1 MAIEPTDNLFLWN
14 ASIPGHEGSPYEGG
28 LFRLEIHLPHDYPFS
43 APKIL
48 FLTRIYHMNISD
60 RGAVCI
66 DILKNQWSPA
76 LSIFKVILSLSSLLT
91 DPNPQDPL
99 VPSIATEYV
108 RNRKQHDNNARHWTE
123 LYARPGVSPPS
134 ASPPPS
140 SVGPVPIGS
149 SSRLFTI
156 PVLDTQRIFESIQ
169 SGSRSRTSSVPPSQ
183 RSTPSV
189 ADAINEPIL
198 IESDSE
204 ENPDG
209 GSPRLAPANLKRK
222 HDAPHSDSGRLEKRG
237 RGESESNVAGPSS
250 NASDVIVIED
260 DD

>member
-1 MAIEPTDNLFLWN
+1 MKGGFSVSRYIFHTITRASQQSPPYLSSQHPAVPT
-14 ASIPGHEGSPYEGG
+14 
-28 LFRLEIHLPHDYPFS
+28 RFS

-76 LSIFKVILSLSSLLT
+76 LSIFKVILSLSSLLM

-123 LYARPGVSPPS
+123 LYARPGATPPS
-134 ASPPPS
+134 TSPPPS
-140 SVGPVPIGS
+140 GVGPIPIGS
-149 SSRLFTI
+149 SSRLFAI
-156 PVLDTQRIFESIQ
+156 PALDAHRLFESIQ
-169 SGSRSRTSSVPPSQ
+169 PRSRSRTSSVPLSQ
-183 RSTPSV
+183 PSTPSV
-189 ADAINEPIL
+189 TETTNDPIL

-204 ENPDG
+204 ENSSG
-209 GSPRLAPANLKRK
+209 GSSRSAPANRKRK
-222 HDAPHSDSGRLEKRG
+222 REEPHDDSGRQEKRG

-250 NASDVIVIED
+250 TASDVIVIED